1 MSVRIKDDNYI
12 VIPARARLDY
22 NLKGN
27 DLLVYG
33 IIHGFTH
40 DNFGWKE
47 LSLQYVCDW
56 IGVSDKSRVS
66 IIINRLVE
74 SGAIEKEDYYVNNV
88 KFCKYRVKPL
98 PRSGNHN
105 GGMVE
110 STTGGI
116 VESTIHNNIEDNID
130 DSIEDNSSRIINN
143 TSNNISSSKER
154 KKKEYDLSFVN
165 IAFEDVFK
173 EWLEYKKSRSE
184 SYKDQHSLEVCYRRL
199 LTLSHNDPHTAQ
211 LIIEEAIASNYKGFF
226 ELKQSKQ
233 NNYGNSSI
241 KTKQP
246 VNRYVEFAKTVGTTD
261 GLN

>member
-1 MSVRIKDDNYI
+1 MSVKIKDDNYI

-88 KFCKYRVKPL
+88 KFCRYRVKPL
-98 PRSGNHN
+98 PRSENHN

-110 STTGGI
+110 NTTGGV
-116 VESTIHNNIEDNID
+116 VESTTHNNIEDSID
-130 DSIEDNSSRIINN
+130 DSIEDNSSRTINS
-143 TSNNISSSKER
+143 TSNNISSSR
-154 KKKEYDLSFVN
+154 KNSKKEFDLSFVN
-165 IAFEDVFK
+165 VQFEETFK
-173 EWLEYKKSRSE
+173 KWLRYKEERKE
-184 SYKDQHSLEVCYRRL
+184 MYKTQMTLEENYRRL
-199 LTLSHNDPHTAQ
+199 LNMANNDPWTAQ
-211 LIIEEAIASNYKGFF
+211 QIVDYTISGGWMGYCMP
-226 ELKQSKQ
+226 KQQ
-233 NNYGNSSI
+233 NNYGNIST
-241 KTKQP
+241 KTQQP
-246 VNRYVEFAKTVGTTD
+246 VNRFQELAKHFPNTGGV
-261 GLN
+261 L

>member
-1 MSVRIKDDNYI
+1 MSVKIKDDNYI

-88 KFCKYRVKPL
+88 KFCRYRVKPL

-110 STTGGI
+110 NTTGGV
-116 VESTIHNNIEDNID
+116 VESTTHNNIEDSID
-130 DSIEDNSSRIINN
+130 DNIEDISSRTINS
-143 TSNNISSSKER
+143 TSNNISSSR
-154 KKKEYDLSFVN
+154 KNSKKEFDLSFVN
-165 IAFEDVFK
+165 IAFEDIFN
-173 EWLEYKKSRSE
+173 EWLDYKRSKNQMYKRQIDVEIAYRKLLEYSG
-184 SYKDQHSLEVCYRRL
+184 
-199 LTLSHNDPHTAQ
+199 NDPKIAQ
-211 LIIEEAIASNYKGFF
+211 EIIESAILGNYMGFF
-226 ELKQSKQ
+226 APKKQ
-233 NNYGNSSI
+233 NNYGNSSNE
-241 KTKQP
+241 TPSLAKQ
-246 VNRYVEFAKTVGTTD
+246 FAANLKATGSIF
-261 GLN
+261 GRG